1 MAKKIFTNESLI
13 TFIDEIKA
21 YITNAV
27 SSKSDLNHSHAI
39 SEVTGLQNA
48 LETSQQSLDA
58 LTEVVDGKAEKN
70 HSHAISDITNLQ
82 STLDSKANA
91 NAVAYIDE
99 NDNETVTLSVDLDE
113 LSNLIGGNV

>member
-13 TFIDEIKA
+13 TLIDEIKA
-21 YITNAV
+21 YIANAV
-27 SSKSDLNHSHAI
+27 SSKSDLNHGHAI

-48 LETSQQSLDA
+48 LESSQQSIDTLTDA
-58 LTEVVDGKAEKN
+58 VNSKADED
-70 HSHAISDITNLQ
+70 HSHAISDVTNLQ

-113 LSNLIGGNV
+113 LSNLVGGNV